1 MLRLIIG
8 VFIVLH
14 GLVHLLYFG
23 QSWRLFEL
31 QPEMVWPEDS
41 WAFSRLLGDDA
52 TRWLT
57 SICCI
62 LAVTDFVASGMAI
75 LMRQVWWHPVV
86 VGSTIFSSL
95 IFILFWD
102 GEMQRLDAKGG
113 IGLLINIV
121 ILVPVFILRWP
132 DLEF

>member
-1 MLRLIIG
+1 MIG
-8 VFIVLH
+8 
-14 GLVHLLYFG
+14 
-23 QSWRLFEL
+23 
-31 QPEMVWPEDS
+31 
-41 WAFSRLLGDDA
+41 
-52 TRWLT
+52 
-57 SICCI
+57 
-62 LAVTDFVASGMAI
+62 FVASGMAI

-132 DLEF
+132 DLEFLSKSPTKTGEHLTIRCCILKAIIC